1 MVVAPRED
9 IAAARAAPV
18 PRAAACARRLP
29 GCAVAAY
36 ACSPAAEREGTIA
49 AMGRWRAPAAHAA
62 PYITA
67 AGYRAL
73 EAEVKALWARRL
85 EVVRHLAAAA
95 AEGDRSENAEYIYRK
110 KELRELDRRLGYLQR
125 RMPRLEV
132 VRARPADHAKVY
144 FGATVEL
151 EDASGA
157 VHSVRL
163 VGADEADAGSG
174 SISLDAP
181 LARCLLGRAL
191 DDEVSLAADGG
202 AIRYTIIGI
211 SYAHDV

>member
-1 MVVAPRED
+1 
-9 IAAARAAPV
+9 
-18 PRAAACARRLP
+18 
-29 GCAVAAY
+29 
-36 ACSPAAEREGTIA
+36 
-49 AMGRWRAPAAHAA
+49 MGRWRPPAARAQ

-73 EAEVKALWARRL
+73 EAEVKTLWARRL
-85 EVVRHLAAAA
+85 EVVCHLAAAA

-125 RMPRLEV
+125 RMPLLEV
-132 VRARPADHAKVY
+132 VRATPADGARVY

-151 EDASGA
+151 EDAAGA
-157 VHSVRL
+157 VQRL
-163 VGADEADAGSG
+163 RIVGADEADAGAG

-191 DDEVSLAADGG
+191 DDDVALTAAGG
-202 AIRYTIIGI
+202 AQHYTIVGI
-211 SYAHDV
+211 SYAEET